1 MNLQQEITT
10 YFRQL
15 AEQESSIILDD
26 IKRSDP
32 HSVEQI
38 DASELQ
44 ALEKTVSQCKKC
56 ELSQTR
62 KNVVFGQGN
71 PQARLMFI
79 GEAPGAD
86 EDRQGQPFVGRA
98 GQLLN
103 KIIAAMGFEREEIYI
118 ANILKC
124 RPPDNRDPLPHEV
137 EACISYLKEQIRLI
151 QPEVIV
157 SLGKVSAVN
166 LMNFSPSVSVKSIR
180 ERIFT
185 YENRPLVVTY
195 HPAALL
201 RSASYKR
208 PTWEDMQMVMKLLSG
223 EIQWKPETDN
233 TLI

>member
-1 MNLQQEITT
+1 MNLQQETLI
-10 YFRQL
+10 YLNQL
-15 AEQESSIILDD
+15 AEQESFIILDD
-26 IKRSDP
+26 DQCCESDSVKQVDSSEWIK
-32 HSVEQI
+32 
-38 DASELQ
+38 
-44 ALEKTVSQCKKC
+44 LENSVSQCKNC
-56 ELSQTR
+56 ELFSVR
-62 KNVVFGQGN
+62 NNVVFGEGN
-71 PQARLMFI
+71 HHARLMFI

-86 EDRQGQPFVGRA
+86 EDRQGLPFVGRA

-103 KIIAAMGFEREEIYI
+103 KIIAAMGFKREEVYI

-124 RPPDNRDPLPHEV
+124 RPPENRDPLPHEV
-137 EACISYLKEQIRLI
+137 EACISYLKNQIRLI

-166 LMNFSPSVSVKSIR
+166 LLDLSPSVSVKSLR

-208 PTWEDMQMVMKLLSG
+208 PTWEDMQIVMKLLSG
-223 EIQWKPETDN
+223 EIQWQPEAEN